1 MPQLPKRPAGKQTA
15 PKAAQLVPVKA
26 ARVKSPIVAFTT
38 ELIAAQ
44 KALAPA
50 ATRLRRALENLKPES
65 LPIGVVSDLL
75 YTLRGAAKLVPSLA
89 DPFNDV
95 LVPALKTLDDYFVA
109 TLKVGESS
117 GVQGMSS
124 RTQISEDVIPVV
136 AAADWP
142 KVYAY
147 IKRTGSFEILNKALN
162 RTAVR
167 ERWDAKKQVP
177 GVNKFIAK
185 KVSCTKLSGK
195 GGAA

>member
-1 MPQLPKRPAGKQTA
+1 MPQLPKRPAGKQTT
-15 PKAAQLVPVKA
+15 PKAAQPVSVKA
-26 ARVKSPIVAFTT
+26 SRVKSPVIAFTT

-65 LPIGVVSDLL
+65 LPIGAVSDLL
-75 YTLRGAAKLVPSLA
+75 YQLRGTIKLVPSLA
-89 DPFNDV
+89 EPFNDV
-95 LVPALKTLDDYFVA
+95 LVPALKTLDDYFIA

-124 RTQISEDVIPVV
+124 RTQISEDIIPVV

-147 IKRTGSFEILNKALN
+147 IKRTGSFELLNKALN

-177 GVNKFIAK
+177 GVGKFIAK